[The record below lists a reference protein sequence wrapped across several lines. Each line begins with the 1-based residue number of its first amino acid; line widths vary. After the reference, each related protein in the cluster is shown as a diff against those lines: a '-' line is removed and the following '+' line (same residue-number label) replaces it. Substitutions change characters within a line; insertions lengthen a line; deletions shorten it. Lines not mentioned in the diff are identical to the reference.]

1 MRLGCGCVSAGVVA
15 PAPKK
20 PPGSP
25 DSSDSD
31 DDLFVHSTA
40 APDSDD
46 EALDSY
52 LRDRGQHLH
61 DPSEAETEEDT
72 TPGDMAR
79 RRRVRRALRVVN
91 DGR

>member
-20 PPGSP
+20 PPEVP

-52 LRDRGQHLH
+52 LRDRGGHLCD

-72 TPGDMAR
+72 TPGDMA
-79 RRRVRRALRVVN
+79 
-91 DGR
+91 